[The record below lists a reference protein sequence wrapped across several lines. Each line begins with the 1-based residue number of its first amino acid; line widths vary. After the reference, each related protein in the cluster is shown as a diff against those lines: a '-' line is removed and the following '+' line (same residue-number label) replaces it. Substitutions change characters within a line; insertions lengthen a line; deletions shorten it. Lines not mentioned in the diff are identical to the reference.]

1 MKKKSLSSDKTIVR
15 AERHRPLNGSLGV
28 VSSSPPRLVR
38 HNGRRRHDSPY
49 ASAPK
54 RGCEGRSLKYG
65 ATESLPTR
73 VSGYAHRSPKK
84 RGRQSGPE
92 RRDACFFTHLFYNR
106 RRVCVCVCVHYPS
119 RFSVYYYRFFERPTD
134 KRTSLVNT
142 FRKHSNSRDY
152 ARTIDGGQEP
162 CPVSG

>member
-1 MKKKSLSSDKTIVR
+1 M
-15 AERHRPLNGSLGV
+15 
-28 VSSSPPRLVR
+28 
-38 HNGRRRHDSPY
+38 
-49 ASAPK
+49 
-54 RGCEGRSLKYG
+54 KYG

-106 RRVCVCVCVHYPS
+106 RRVSVCVHYPS

-162 CPVSG
+162 CPVSRLIENSNRIPDVATTRARFAPSTVGLSVRGWIVRDVL